1 MGTFIRSP
9 PGVSNESTANTETAG
24 QPWIEDWSVTHPVD
38 PSRVAWTDTSG
49 SWWQAEQWV
58 SDGRWDQG
66 GNDNANSWSDTGRDH
81 GAWSQ
86 WNDGTSYYWSQ
97 TTTLDHGHGTW
108 SQRQWDDGA
117 NQWDDSANQW
127 DDGANQW
134 DDGADQWDDG
144 ANQWDGGAN
153 QWDGGANRWSDDG
166 YNWSRS
172 ERDTWSESQWTHGQ
186 FYY

>member
-1 MGTFIRSP
+1 M
-9 PGVSNESTANTETAG
+9 
-24 QPWIEDWSVTHPVD
+24 THPVD

-49 SWWQAEQWV
+49 SWWQAERWV

-86 WNDGTSYYWSQ
+86 WNDGASYYWSQ
-97 TTTLDHGHGTW
+97 TTTLDHGPGTW

-117 NQWDDSANQW
+117 NQWDDGANQW

-134 DDGADQWDDG
+134 DDGANQWDDG
-144 ANQWDGGAN
+144 ANQWTVAPTSGTVAPTGGQTMATIGLAASETPGLSLSGRMGSSTTRQLKLAGN
-153 QWDGGANRWSDDG
+153 CGAVQSIG
-166 YNWSRS
+166 LCSGLLLS
-172 ERDTWSESQWTHGQ
+172 PML
-186 FYY
+186 